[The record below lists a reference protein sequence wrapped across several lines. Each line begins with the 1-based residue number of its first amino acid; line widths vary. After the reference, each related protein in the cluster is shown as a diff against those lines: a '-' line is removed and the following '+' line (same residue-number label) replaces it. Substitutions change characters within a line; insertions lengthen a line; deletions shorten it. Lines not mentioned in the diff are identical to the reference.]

1 MEFRPSLP
9 DRPTRAVPLLWVLF
23 LFACGPALADAQKEN
38 PYTGDTEAQEHGKKL
53 YKRLNCY
60 ACHGQAG
67 GGGMG
72 PSLMDANWKNG
83 NGSDPDL
90 FAQISG
96 GRGAM
101 PPYKGI
107 ASEEDIWKVIAFVR
121 TLYKGD
127 PENIS
132 W

>member
-1 MEFRPSLP
+1 MEFRCSPR
-9 DRPTRAVPLLWVLF
+9 DRPARAVPLLLALL
-23 LFACGPALADAQKEN
+23 LFAWGPALADSQKQN
-38 PYTGDTEAQEHGKKL
+38 PYTGDSAAQDHGKKL

-90 FAQISG
+90 FAQISE

-107 ASEEDIWKVIAFVR
+107 ASEDDIWKVIAFVR
-121 TLYKGD
+121 TFYKGD
-127 PENIS
+127 PERVS